1 VSNTPLRLCL
11 VGSGISHSPSPVLHQ
26 AAMQSTGVEGTYVLR
41 DIAAADLGQFIAE
54 LRAGRYNGCNVTT
67 PYKAAMAAACD
78 RLEGDAEIL
87 GVVNT
92 VSVRGGRLIGSTT
105 DADGFE
111 LALSFA
117 SMWPRQGGASALVLG
132 AGGAAASVALALT
145 RVPLLRLRIAA
156 RNPEAAEHLTRRL
169 RGSGDIEVIPWD
181 ATAIARESAHSAIV
195 VNATSAGLD
204 ALPFDPRTVPPACSI
219 VDIRY
224 RPRPVDVV
232 TAAIETGHRAED
244 GLEMLLQQGL
254 LSFATWSGASAPAGG
269 VRRALLRA
277 VEA

>member
-1 VSNTPLRLCL
+1 MSGAPLRLCL
-11 VGSGISHSPSPVLHQ
+11 VGTGISHSPSAALHQ

-41 DIAAADLGQFIAE
+41 DVSAADLDQFIAE
-54 LRAGRYNGCNVTT
+54 LRAGRYTGCNVTA

-78 RLEGDAEIL
+78 RLEGDSEIL

-92 VSVRGGRLIGSTT
+92 VSVRGGRLIGTTT
-105 DADGFE
+105 DVDGFE
-111 LALSFA
+111 LALSEA
-117 SMWPRQGGASALVLG
+117 NMWPRQGATALVLG

-156 RNPEAAEHLTRRL
+156 RNPEAADHVARRL
-169 RGSGDIEVIPWD
+169 RGSGDIATIPWD
-181 ATAIARESAHSAIV
+181 ASAIARESAHSAIV
-195 VNATSAGLD
+195 VNATPIGLD
-204 ALPFDPRTVPPACSI
+204 VLPFDPRTLPAGCS
-219 VDIRY
+219 VFDIRY

-232 TAAIETGHRAED
+232 SAAIESGHRAED

-254 LSFATWSGASAPAGG
+254 LSFSIWSGATAPAGG
-269 VRRALLRA
+269 VRSALLRA

>member
-1 VSNTPLRLCL
+1 VSTSPLRLCL
-11 VGSGISHSPSPVLHQ
+11 VGEGIAHSPSAVLHQ

-41 DIAAADLGQFIAE
+41 DVRASDLDQFIAE
-54 LRAGRYNGCNVTT
+54 LRAGRYTGCNVTA

-78 RLEGDAEIL
+78 RLEGDSEIL

-92 VSVRGGRLIGSTT
+92 ITMRGGRLIGTTT

-111 LALSFA
+111 LALSTA
-117 SMWPRQGGASALVLG
+117 SMWPRQGATALVLG

-156 RNPEAAEHLTRRL
+156 RNPEAADHLIRRL
-169 RGSGDIEVIPWD
+169 RGSGDVE
-181 ATAIARESAHSAIV
+181 AIAWDKDAIAHESAHSAIV
-195 VNATSAGLD
+195 VNATPVGLA
-204 ALPFDPRTVPPACSI
+204 ALPFDPRTIPAACSV

-232 TAAIETGHRAED
+232 RAAIESGHRAAD

-254 LSFATWSGASAPAGG
+254 LSFSIWTGMSAPAGG
-269 VRRALLRA
+269 VRSALLRA

>member
-1 VSNTPLRLCL
+1 MKTTPLRLCL
-11 VGSGISHSPSPVLHQ
+11 VGAGISHSPSAVLHQ

-41 DIAAADLGQFIAE
+41 DIAAADLEQFIAE
-54 LRAGRYNGCNVTT
+54 LRAGRYNGCNVTA

-78 RLEGDAEIL
+78 RLEGDSEVL

-92 VSVRGGRLIGSTT
+92 ISVRAGRLIGTTT

-111 LALSFA
+111 LALSEA
-117 SMWPRQGGASALVLG
+117 SMWPRQGATALVLG

-156 RNPEAAEHLTRRL
+156 RNPDAAEHLTRRL
-169 RGSGDIEVIPWD
+169 RGSGDTQTIPWD
-181 ATAIARESAHSAIV
+181 AAAIARESAHSAIV
-195 VNATSAGLD
+195 VNATPVGLA
-204 ALPFDPRTVPPACSI
+204 ALPFDPRAVPAACTV

-224 RPRPVDVV
+224 RPRPVDVIS
-232 TAAIETGHRAED
+232 AAIESGHRAED

-254 LSFATWSGASAPAGG
+254 LSFRIWTGASAPASG
-269 VRRALLRA
+269 VRSALLRA

>member
-1 VSNTPLRLCL
+1 MRNTPLRLCL
-11 VGSGISHSPSPVLHQ
+11 VGAGIAHSPSPVLHQ
-26 AAMQSTGVEGTYVLR
+26 AAMQSTGIEGTYVLR
-41 DIAAADLGQFIAE
+41 DVSSPDLDHLIAE
-54 LRAGRYNGCNVTT
+54 LRAGRYTGCNVTT

-78 RLEGDAEIL
+78 RLEGDAETL

-92 VSVRGGRLIGSTT
+92 IAVRGGRLVGTTT
-105 DADGFE
+105 DTDGFE
-111 LALSFA
+111 LALSRVR
-117 SMWPRQGGASALVLG
+117 MWPRQGATALVLG

-156 RNPEAAEHLTRRL
+156 RKPEAAEHLARRL
-169 RGSGDIEVIPWD
+169 RGSGDVETIAWD
-181 ATAIARESAHSAIV
+181 ASSIAKESAHSAIV
-195 VNATSAGLD
+195 VNATTVGLD
-204 ALPFDPRTVPPACSI
+204 ALPFDPRAVPTGCSV

-232 TAAIETGHRAED
+232 TAAIESGHRAED

-254 LSFATWSGASAPAGG
+254 LSFATWTGVSAPAAG
-269 VRRALLRA
+269 VRSALLRA

>member
-1 VSNTPLRLCL
+1 MPLRLCL
-11 VGSGISHSPSPVLHQ
+11 VGAGISHSPSAVLHQ

-41 DIAAADLGQFIAE
+41 DVAAADLDRFIAE
-54 LRAGRYNGCNVTT
+54 LRAGRYNGCNVTA
-67 PYKAAMAAACD
+67 PYKAVIAAACD

-92 VSVRGGRLIGSTT
+92 ISVRGGRLIGMTT

-111 LALSFA
+111 LALSLA
-117 SMWPRQGGASALVLG
+117 SMWPRQGATALVLG
-132 AGGAAASVALALT
+132 AGGAAAAVALALT

-156 RNPEAAEHLTRRL
+156 RNPEAAERLTRRL
-169 RGSGDIEVIPWD
+169 RGSGDIEAIAWD
-181 ATAIARESAHSAIV
+181 ASAIARDCAHSAIV
-195 VNATSAGLD
+195 VNATPVGLA
-204 ALPFDPRTVPPACSI
+204 ALPFDPRTLPPACSVI
-219 VDIRY
+219 DIRY

-232 TAAIETGHRAED
+232 SAAMESGHRAED

-254 LSFATWSGASAPAGG
+254 LSFSIWTGTSAPAGG
-269 VRRALLRA
+269 VRSALLRA